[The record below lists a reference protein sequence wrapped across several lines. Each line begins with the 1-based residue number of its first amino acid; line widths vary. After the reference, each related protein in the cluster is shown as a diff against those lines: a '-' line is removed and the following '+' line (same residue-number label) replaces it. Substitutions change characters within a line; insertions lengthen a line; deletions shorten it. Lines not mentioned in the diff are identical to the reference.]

1 MRVVF
6 KNISFVIL
14 TDLMLSI
21 NFIYIKITLDKR
33 KNEKLSRSSQFQKK
47 EEEENSLETEELF
60 ENERLE
66 ASEIAKTTDDYIEI
80 IQQLKHV
87 GL

>member
-1 MRVVF
+1 MVF